1 MKRAHSRFRGSI
13 SVSESLLAL
22 PPGLPLE
29 FLQLEKLLMSYRS
42 VHVVIDERARTDML
56 EGRFFQH
63 LIGTWISLNIFGGL
77 RLKKIDSSI
86 PLPATGLCT

>member
-1 MKRAHSRFRGSI
+1 MGHLDPFALTKMTLGGPERAPKTAI
-13 SVSESLLAL
+13 SSHIWPYLAI
-22 PPGLPLE
+22 G
-29 FLQLEKLLMSYRS
+29 S

>member
-1 MKRAHSRFRGSI
+1 M
-13 SVSESLLAL
+13 AL

-42 VHVVIDERARTDML
+42 VHVVIDERARTDVL

-63 LIGTWISLNIFGGL
+63 FIGIWITFNILGGAAL
-77 RLKKIDSSI
+77 EKKIASSI